1 MIKKMGYQ
9 WMLRQLM
16 AQQEMFQTSDL
27 VPLLAERGVT
37 LSREQVYRLVTQ
49 PPQRLSMDTL
59 VALCDILQC
68 TPNDL
73 IKPEV
78 VNVQVRKTA
87 EGTAGPT
94 PHGPAPSAVRASWP
108 GSPPT
113 STTSPTTCSTPSPRT
128 EPSVVFARCSSP
140 PAPCPGGTRTSPV

>member
-9 WMLRQLM
+9 WLLRRLM
-16 AQQEMFQTSDL
+16 AEREMYQTSDL
-27 VPLLAERGVT
+27 VPLLAERGIT

-49 PPQRLSMDTL
+49 PPQRLSMDTF

-78 VNVQVRKTA
+78 VNAVLRKTA
-87 EGTAGPT
+87 DGT
-94 PHGPAPSAVRASWP
+94 PAAVPLPDRRAVIRRP
-108 GSPPT
+108 GQP
-113 STTSPTTCSTPSPRT
+113 
-128 EPSVVFARCSSP
+128 
-140 PAPCPGGTRTSPV
+140 